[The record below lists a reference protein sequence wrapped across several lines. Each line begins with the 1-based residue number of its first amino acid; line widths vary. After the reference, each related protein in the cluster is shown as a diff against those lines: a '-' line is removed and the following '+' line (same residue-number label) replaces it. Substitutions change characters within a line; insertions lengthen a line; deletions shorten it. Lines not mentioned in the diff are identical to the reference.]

1 MTKRGQGCLQ
11 ASGVKDAR
19 GRRRDKEVIPKAT
32 KVEKEE
38 ATITGAKLKE
48 KERGRRSWAA
58 GAQTLV
64 KCAHMVGNF
73 AGRGRTTTPAGPQW
87 NLAEDL

>member
-1 MTKRGQGCLQ
+1 VMQQ
-11 ASGVKDAR
+11 AMNM
-19 GRRRDKEVIPKAT
+19 
-32 KVEKEE
+32 EKEE

-58 GAQTLV
+58 GARILV
-64 KCAHMVGNF
+64 KCARLVRNVT
-73 AGRGRTTTPAGPQW
+73 GRRRATSPTGPYW